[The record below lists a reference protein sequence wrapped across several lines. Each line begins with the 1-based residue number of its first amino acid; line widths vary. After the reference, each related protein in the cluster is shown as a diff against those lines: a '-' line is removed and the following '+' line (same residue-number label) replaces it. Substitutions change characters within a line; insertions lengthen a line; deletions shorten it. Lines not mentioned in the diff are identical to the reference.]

1 MNFINLFPSLDIFI
15 LFLFVAIVILHLLFI
30 KKSKL
35 LTGLVALYA
44 SFVIVL
50 VLPMFNATVLSWL
63 QAHPFG
69 RIAVF
74 VGLIL
79 LLYIL
84 LSFSNL
90 AEFSKNLTPTQFIT
104 SLIYRVALTG
114 LFFTTVIYFL
124 PDAIKI
130 NFGLLTK
137 TLFLNLIAMAV
148 WFIIPLSMA
157 FAYRF
162 KTRRGWIE

>member
-1 MNFINLFPSLDIFI
+1 MSDIFT
-15 LFLFVAIVILHLLFI
+15 LFLFVIAVILYLVFK

-35 LTGLVALYA
+35 LVSLVTLYS
-44 SFVIVL
+44 SFIIVV
-50 VLPMFNATVLSWL
+50 VLPMFSATVLGWL

-69 RIAVF
+69 RIIAF
-74 VGLIL
+74 VGLIVV
-79 LLYIL
+79 LYIL
-84 LSFSNL
+84 LSLSNL
-90 AEFSKNLTPTQFIT
+90 AEFSKNITPTQFVT

-124 PDAIKI
+124 PAAVKN
-130 NFGLLTK
+130 NFGVLTK

-148 WFIIPLSMA
+148 WFIIPLGLA

-162 KTRRGWIE
+162 KTRRGWVE

>member
-1 MNFINLFPSLDIFI
+1 MNFINLFPSTDILI
-15 LFLFVAIVILHLLFI
+15 LFLFAAIVILHLLFI
-30 KKSKL
+30 KKTKL
-35 LTGLVALYA
+35 LVGLVALYA
-44 SFVIVL
+44 SFVIVV
-50 VLPMFNATVLSWL
+50 VLPMFSATVLGWL

-69 RIAVF
+69 RIIAF
-74 VGLIL
+74 VGLIVA
-79 LLYIL
+79 LYVL

-90 AEFSKNLTPTQFIT
+90 AEFSKNITPTQFVT

-130 NFGLLTK
+130 NFGALTK
-137 TLFLNLIAMAV
+137 TLFLNLIAMVV
-148 WFIIPLSMA
+148 WFLLPLSLA

-162 KTRRGWIE
+162 KTRRGWVE

>member
-74 VGLIL
+74 WNRDFISHGAGRYVYQLKDAVVVCLVADGNCRIEFVVNYWNIGLA
-79 LLYIL
+79 
-84 LSFSNL
+84 NRL
-90 AEFSKNLTPTQFIT
+90 AIGVKN
-104 SLIYRVALTG
+104 
-114 LFFTTVIYFL
+114 
-124 PDAIKI
+124 I
-130 NFGLLTK
+130 NK
-137 TLFLNLIAMAV
+137 
-148 WFIIPLSMA
+148 
-157 FAYRF
+157 
-162 KTRRGWIE
+162 